1 MISNLLASVQCAKK
15 VVSDGLGLVDF
26 AAGLV
31 NSVLNLPDGQV
42 SFFFGGGGVGGEN
55 SNYRKTVINPAHQIF
70 LGLVKMTFG
79 LVHTSYCLPE
89 WQAVKLTF
97 FAPCRSIRKQPIDS
111 GSYFHWFYYF
121 YEQST
126 IKFCMFFRWELIFI
140 FYIYATDS
148 N

>member
-1 MISNLLASVQCAKK
+1 M
-15 VVSDGLGLVDF
+15 
-26 AAGLV
+26 
-31 NSVLNLPDGQV
+31 
-42 SFFFGGGGVGGEN
+42 GGEN

-97 FAPCRSIRKQPIDS
+97 FAPCRSIRKQPNDS

-126 IKFCMFFRWELIFI
+126 IKFLCFLDGSLFLFFIYMLLILI
-140 FYIYATDS
+140 DI
-148 N
+148 